1 VSAYTEPWSP
11 SALSFEP
18 TPRYAALVSDI
29 NQAAEDGLVSAE
41 TAWALVDDLDL
52 DAWYDAWARASA
64 ASDAQPTD
72 CPFCGGAL

>member
-1 VSAYTEPWSP
+1 VSAAASEPWGP
-11 SALSFEP
+11 SALETP

-29 NQAAEDGLVSAE
+29 HQAAEDGLVSAE
-41 TAWALVDDLDL
+41 TAWSLIDDLDL
-52 DAWYDAWARASA
+52 DEWYDAWGRASA